1 MSSFARRRSPAPVW
15 SIDDASTFAAQK
27 EFKLLQLLSTD
38 KKAFA
43 TARRLGLNFSHSQ
56 PQPHSRSSAAE
67 GAAPPRPPAA
77 DAELASAK
85 RNARQQRSAARS
97 ARRHNVRRMCNRTMR
112 ALLFIV
118 RLRRLVDGTLGL
130 PSGLDDDASMPSD
143 ADSNIEGNKRERPS
157 SSASSASTTSSHRQL
172 IHAARVAAGGQRKK
186 AVLSMDGWLPRRQQS
201 QRV

>member
-1 MSSFARRRSPAPVW
+1 MSFARRRTPAAAW
-15 SIDDASTFAAQK
+15 SVDDASTFAAQK
-27 EFKLLQLLSTD
+27 EFKLLSAD

-118 RLRRLVDGTLGL
+118 RLHRLVDGTLGF